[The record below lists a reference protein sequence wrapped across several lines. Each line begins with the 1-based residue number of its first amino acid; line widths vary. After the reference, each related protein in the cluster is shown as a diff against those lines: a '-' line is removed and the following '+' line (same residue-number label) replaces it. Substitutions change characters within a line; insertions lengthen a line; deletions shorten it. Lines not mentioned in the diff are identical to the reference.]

1 TVYGKIKK
9 IVKSNGTVITYGY
22 DPGGERTSKTININ
36 DTITTTFYVRDAQGN
51 VFGVYTQKDEAALK
65 WSEQHLYGSGR
76 LGIFQWDTIIPDAPP
91 VVVDDDPIYDS
102 LMLGSRTY
110 ELSNHLGNVLST
122 ISDKKIGHDNSGAVD
137 YYIAEVLSQ
146 NDYYPFGMIQPG
158 RKYSAGDS
166 YRYGFNGKENDNEV
180 KGEGDQ
186 QDYGMRIYDPRLG
199 KFLSVDPLIKS
210 YPWYTPYQFA
220 GNKPIWCIDLDG
232 LEDIPVNGGS
242 YWSVEKLKQ
251 VAMND
256 DF

>member
-146 NDYYPFGMIQPG
+146 NDYYPFGMIEPA
-158 RKYSAGDS
+158 RKYEAKS
-166 YRYGFNGKENDNEV
+166 YRYSVNGQEKERDINNNVTSAEFWMYDSRVGRRWNLDPKPTV
-180 KGEGDQ
+180 AISPYSTFYDSPIWFTDKLGDSSVI
-186 QDYGMRIYDPRLG
+186 DDRGYIIHYDP
-199 KFLSVDPLIKS
+199 KDK
-210 YPWYTPYQFA
+210 
-220 GNKPIWCIDLDG
+220 DLR
-232 LEDIPVNGGS
+232 V
-242 YWSVEKLKQ
+242 Y
-251 VAMND
+251 M
-256 DF
+256 